1 VVRDDRR
8 IAEVEQ
14 DRRRIVVVGESGRKG
29 LVASQDDTDPGVEM
43 GVEQCSR
50 IDAAD
55 VLGPAE
61 IHRRVDVDPRPA
73 WTESNQV
80 GPGRGGWAEIDEPA

>member
-1 VVRDDRR
+1 
-8 IAEVEQ
+8 
-14 DRRRIVVVGESGRKG
+14 
-29 LVASQDDTDPGVEM
+29 M
-43 GVEQCSR
+43 GVEQRSR

-61 IHRRVDVDPRPA
+61 IDRRVDVDPRPA